1 MSLRDGEFR
10 YRGHTF
16 GYAPVVVTEVEG
28 LIGSEARVGDR
39 DMPRGDGA
47 VPGDHYLAPKTPILT
62 AVVTSR
68 AALGPLRAA
77 LRSSRTVEL
86 PLSFGLDGEQL
97 RVWCRVVGLEVQHR
111 PGSVHVQ
118 IALRASDPRVYAEE
132 QRSVS
137 VPVYVVGGAGGAGYH
152 DYPGDYPKDATT
164 VGGAEAVAHNA
175 GDSDAHPLLR
185 VWGPTS
191 GLTSRVTVTNRTN
204 GSVLDVA
211 TDVGAGQ
218 ILTCRMREYV
228 TGRTDERIIEVSG
241 ADRYGAWQ
249 SRPAPLRLS
258 PGDNVIRLTEEGAA
272 PSGAALTW
280 QDTWDGSEGI

>member
-1 MSLRDGEFR
+1 MTTVLRDGEFR
-10 YRGHTF
+10 YRGLAF
-16 GYAPVVVTEVEG
+16 GYAPVVVTDVEG

-86 PLSFGLDGEQL
+86 PLTFGLDGEQL

-118 IALRASDPRVYAEE
+118 IALRASDPRVYSEDAL
-132 QRSVS
+132 SVS
-137 VPVYVVGGAGGAGYH
+137 VPVYVTGGIGYH
-152 DYPGDYPKDATT
+152 DYPGDYPKDATST
-164 VGGAEAVAHNA
+164 GGAETVAHNA
-175 GDSDAHPLLR
+175 GDSDAHPLVR

-191 GLTSRVTVTNRTN
+191 GLTTRVTVTNRTN
-204 GSVLDVA
+204 GSQVDVA
-211 TDVGAGQ
+211 TDIGAGQ
-218 ILTCRMREYV
+218 ILTVRMREYV
-228 TGRTDERIIEVSG
+228 TGRTDERIVEVSG

-249 SRPAPLRLS
+249 SRPQALRLS
-258 PGDNVIRLTEEGAA
+258 PGDNVIRLVVEGAA

-280 QDTWDGSEGI
+280 RHTWDGSEGI